1 MLHDRRQRYGKR
13 PRQLAYRDAISQFEL
28 SEQRATR
35 RVSKR
40 GEGAVESG
48 VLILNH
54 MVKYRRVVCKCQPA
68 ITLTLPTATGIVDT
82 GSGAFYGPSAPESG

>member
-1 MLHDRRQRYGKR
+1 MLHDRWQRHGKR
-13 PRQLAYRDAISQFEL
+13 PRQLAYRDAIAPLEL

-35 RVSKR
+35 GVGKR
-40 GEGAVESG
+40 GKGAVESG

-68 ITLTLPTATGIVDT
+68 MALTSGIVDT
-82 GSGAFYGPSAPESG
+82 GSGAFYGPLAPESD

>member
-1 MLHDRRQRYGKR
+1 MLHDRWQRHGKR
-13 PRQLAYRDAISQFEL
+13 PRQLAYRDAIAPLEL

-35 RVSKR
+35 GVGKR
-40 GEGAVESG
+40 GKGAVESG

-68 ITLTLPTATGIVDT
+68 MALTLRTGIVDT
-82 GSGAFYGPSAPESG
+82 GSGAFYGPPAPESH